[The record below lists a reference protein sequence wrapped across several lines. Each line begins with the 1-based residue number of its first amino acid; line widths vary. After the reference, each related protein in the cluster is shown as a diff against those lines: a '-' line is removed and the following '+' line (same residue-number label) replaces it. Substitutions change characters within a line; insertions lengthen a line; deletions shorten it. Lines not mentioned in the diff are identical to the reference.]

1 MESPRHL
8 PELSIFHFQL
18 SINKMTIFKDFS
30 ELKAAI
36 GNELGPTPYTDITQ
50 EMINTFAAST
60 LDMQWIHTDPEQAAA
75 GPFKTPI
82 AHGFLVLSLAS
93 HFAKDLFSVEGIKMG
108 INYGLNKVRF
118 TGVVPVGSR
127 VRLKGILKSVED
139 YGKNGVKIEIDGV
152 MELEGSTKPVVVLEW
167 IVLQFN

>member
-1 MESPRHL
+1 
-8 PELSIFHFQL
+8 
-18 SINKMTIFKDFS
+18 MTIFKDFAD
-30 ELKAAI
+30 LKTYV
-36 GNELGPTPYTDITQ
+36 GQSLGATPYTTITQ
-50 EMINTFAAST
+50 AMIDKFADST
-60 LDMQWIHTDPEQAAA
+60 LDLQWIHTDPELAAA

-118 TGVVPVGSR
+118 TGIVPVNSQ
-127 VRLKGILKSVED
+127 VRLKANLKSVDD
-139 YGKNGVKIEIDGV
+139 YGDNGVKIEIEGV

>member
-1 MESPRHL
+1 
-8 PELSIFHFQL
+8 
-18 SINKMTIFKDFS
+18 
-30 ELKAAI
+30 
-36 GNELGPTPYTDITQ
+36 
-50 EMINTFAAST
+50 
-60 LDMQWIHTDPEQAAA
+60 
-75 GPFKTPI
+75 
-82 AHGFLVLSLAS
+82 
-93 HFAKDLFSVEGIKMG
+93 MG

-127 VRLKGILKSVED
+127 VRLKGILKSVQD

>member
-1 MESPRHL
+1 
-8 PELSIFHFQL
+8 
-18 SINKMTIFKDFS
+18 MTTFKDFS
-30 ELKAAI
+30 ELKTAV
-36 GNELGPTPYTDITQ
+36 GTELGPTPYTDITQ

-93 HFAKDLFSVEGIKMG
+93 HFAKDLFSVKGIKMG

-118 TGVVPVGSR
+118 TGVPILARTASR
-127 VRLKGILKSVED
+127 SLVQTSMTSAVIPCQARG
-139 YGKNGVKIEIDGV
+139 
-152 MELEGSTKPVVVLEW
+152 T
-167 IVLQFN
+167 